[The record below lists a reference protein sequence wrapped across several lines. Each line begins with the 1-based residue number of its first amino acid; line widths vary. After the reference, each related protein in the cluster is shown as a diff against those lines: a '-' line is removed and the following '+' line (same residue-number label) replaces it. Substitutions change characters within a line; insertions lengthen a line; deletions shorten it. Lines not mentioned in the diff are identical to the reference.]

1 MSGVFCCMLF
11 FLPKAWLQ
19 LRLNGKAECAKR
31 ISVVRF
37 LKQVYKPT
45 DAILKVSKVFK
56 LKLRF
61 KKASFYHKLPNRT
74 ECEESTCTLETLPSG
89 FPTDCEQTLV
99 LIRLDSF
106 RSNIWGV
113 VVHFRSSFAT
123 IHLYTLCKAW
133 NCPSLCHI
141 SLSVLRASNSKPKC
155 FESLWAKDSPR
166 QCLLCETW
174 LDLEVTFVAG
184 SYHLHGWKCFHILFE
199 DDLTKHRKEWYALN
213 MSKNA

>member
-45 DAILKVSKVFK
+45 DAILEVSKVFK

-123 IHLYTLCKAW
+123 IHLYIHALQGLKLSKSVSHLSFG
-133 NCPSLCHI
+133 PSRFKQQAQMLWIALSQGLAQAVPALWDLTGLRSHFCCRII
-141 SLSVLRASNSKPKC
+141 S
-155 FESLWAKDSPR
+155 SPR
-166 QCLLCETW
+166 
-174 LDLEVTFVAG
+174 LEMFPHFVWG
-184 SYHLHGWKCFHILFE
+184 RPHKTPSRMVRFE
-199 DDLTKHRKEWYALN
+199 HV
-213 MSKNA
+213 